1 MTIAAVLRVAVLL
14 LAAATAA
21 WATPSARADEPIR
34 VGSKR
39 FTESYVLAWV
49 LAKAAGPGTPV
60 EVRAGLGNTA
70 IVWEALRAGRI
81 DVYPEYTG
89 TIDRELLKGDGGAD
103 LAALNARL
111 APLGFAASVP
121 LGFNNGYALAMREA
135 DAERLGIRRL
145 SDLAAHPTLRIA
157 PSNEFVGRAD
167 GWPSLVA
174 RYRLPQTPTGLD
186 HALGYTALAEGRI
199 DVKDVYTTDARI
211 GRLGLRVLVDDLGV
225 FPRYD
230 AVLLHRADLPA
241 RSPAAWARLRA
252 LAGSID
258 EAAMIAMNARAELDG
273 VAFETVADDFL
284 RQRAGRSGV
293 AATGTSAASAAAGAA
308 DAASS
313 AGGASSGP
321 AGFLARL
328 LAPDLGPLVLR
339 HLLLVVAST
348 AAAAAI
354 GIPLAVAV
362 AARPAARALAIG
374 AAGVMQTV
382 PSLALLAALV
392 AVTGTIGPLP
402 ATIALTLY
410 ALLPIVRDTVLGL
423 TGVPAGLRDAA
434 DALALNRGQ
443 RLRHVELPVA
453 MPSIVAGLRTA
464 TTIGTGTATIAAFI
478 GAGGLGERIVTGL
491 ALNDGALL
499 LAGAVPAAALALALD
514 GVLGLLERRMRRAG
528 GGP

>member
-1 MTIAAVLRVAVLL
+1 MTIAATLRVAVLL
-14 LAAATAA
+14 LAAAA
-21 WATPSARADEPIR
+21 WATPSAHADEPIR

-70 IVWEALRAGRI
+70 IVWEALRSGRI

-111 APLGFAASVP
+111 APLGFAVSVP

-167 GWPSLVA
+167 GWPSLAA

-273 VAFETVADDFL
+273 VGFETVADDFL
-284 RQRAGRSGV
+284 RQRAARSGV
-293 AATGTSAASAAAGAA
+293 AAAGTSAAP
-308 DAASS
+308 S
-313 AGGASSGP
+313 AGGASPAP

-423 TGVPAGLRDAA
+423 SGVPAGLRDAA

-443 RLRHVELPVA
+443 RLRLVELPVA
-453 MPSIVAGLRTA
+453 MPAIVAGLRTA

-514 GVLGLLERRMRRAG
+514 GALGLLERRLRRAG